1 MFCVT
6 LVIPVRDES
15 KTLPELLQSIAAQT
29 FPPTE
34 VIFVDAGSVD
44 DSLQLLQEAVRREPR
59 YRVIEAG
66 QSSPGRARNLGIAAA
81 SHDWIALADAGMR
94 LQPDW
99 LEQLVNSA
107 RAAPSATAIFGNY
120 EPIINSFFERCA
132 ALAYVTPK
140 QKRNG
145 KLMRGPVAASSLV
158 RATVCREVGG
168 FPDSRAAE
176 DMMFVEAIQKR
187 GYDIGWAPSATT
199 WWRLRPTLAATFDR
213 FVTYSRYN
221 VWAGRQWDWHYGVR
235 RIYLLMLPFI
245 ALAFIH
251 SWWWLLAPVAIM
263 LARAAKS
270 IWRAREARGILWAI
284 NPVQLVGVT
293 MLLFVID
300 VATFVGWVQALLR
313 QPDGN
318 TYKATLSTG
327 KSE

>member
-44 DSLQLLQEAVRREPR
+44 DSLQLLRDAARDDSRF
-59 YRVIEAG
+59 RVIEAG
-66 QSSPGRARNLGIAAA
+66 QSSPGRARNLGIAGAT
-81 SHDWIALADAGMR
+81 HDWIALADAGMR
-94 LQPDW
+94 LEPDW

-107 RAAPSATAIFGNY
+107 RATPSAKAIFGNY
-120 EPIINSFFERCA
+120 EPVIDSFFERCA

-140 QKRNG
+140 QERNG

-158 RATVCREVGG
+158 QTTVCREVGG

-176 DMMFVEAIQKR
+176 DMMFIEAIQKR
-187 GYDIGWAPSATT
+187 GYEIGWAPSATT
-199 WWRLRPTLAATFDR
+199 WWRLRPTVGATFDR

-235 RIYLLMLPFI
+235 RIYLLMVPFI
-245 ALAFIH
+245 VLAFIH
-251 SWWWLLAPVAIM
+251 SVWWLLAPVAIM

-270 IWRAREARGILWAI
+270 IWRAREGRGVLWAI
-284 NPVQLVGVT
+284 NPIQLVGVAL
-293 MLLFVID
+293 LLFVID
-300 VATFVGWVQALLR
+300 IATFVGWVQALSR

-318 TYKATLSTG
+318 TYKATLSTR